1 MNKKE
6 IIIFTDGA
14 SRGNPGPGGFGAVI
28 VIDEKVFEI
37 GGREENTTNNRME
50 LTAAI
55 EALEFLSSYKL
66 KTNDYKIIIYT
77 DSSYLINGITKWIY
91 SWEKRN
97 WITKNK
103 EPVLNKDLWE
113 QILELVRNK
122 KIEWNYVGGHRGI
135 TGNERADEISTQF
148 ADLPAQAGGRK
159 PDLFSSLI
167 SKYKINIFEM
177 NGADSTKKKKTNS
190 KTKAYS
196 YLSMVDKVIKIDD
209 SWEECEKRVK
219 GKSGAKFKKSF
230 SAEDEEEIIKNW
242 QNF

>member
-28 VIDEKVFEI
+28 VRDDKVFEL
-37 GGREENTTNNRME
+37 GGAEKNTTNNRME

-55 EALEFLSSYKL
+55 KSLAEISNYQLSNS
-66 KTNDYKIIIYT
+66 KIIIYT
-77 DSSYLINGITKWIY
+77 DSSYLINGITKWVY

-97 WITKNK
+97 WTTKNK

-122 KIEWNYVGGHRGI
+122 KTEWSYVSGHSGI
-135 TGNERADEISTQF
+135 VGNERADEISTQF
-148 ADLPAQAGGRK
+148 ADLPAQAGGTL
-159 PDLFSSLI
+159 PDLFSGLI
-167 SKYKINIFEM
+167 SEYKINILDL
-177 NGADSTKKKKTNS
+177 NGSGSKKKKTNS
-190 KTKAYS
+190 KTKVYS
-196 YLSMVDKVIKIDD
+196 YLSMVDKVIKKHN

-219 GKSGAKFKKSF
+219 GKSGAEFKKSF

-242 QNF
+242 QNL